1 MLANSLPQR
10 RDVTEGRTEPTGKK
24 TCPQSHWNTHKTDT
38 VVSTVTAPPY
48 MNGTNGLNGTHGV
61 VATNGLNGTNG
72 VNGTTNGVNG
82 TSNGSGESWEK
93 QFLPPPLQLDD
104 KARAIKVESRLSG
117 LVLCGAT
124 LKRVAEVFAH
134 EIENGLRQKPSS
146 LQMEN
151 TYVPELPDGTE
162 EGVFL
167 ALDLGG
173 TNFRVLYLE
182 LCGGEL
188 VREDVKHYHISDE
201 LRLGPGE
208 DLFNFLAD
216 CVLDFLR
223 SEGMEKDELSLGFTF
238 SFPMKQHSIS
248 SGELITWTKSFKC
261 GGMAGVDVAAL
272 LQRCLN
278 DRGLKVTVQV
288 LLNDTTGTL
297 VAGAHLDPEVAI
309 GVILGTGSNGCYM
322 ERADR
327 VVHWESS
334 YERVHDVCVDIEWG
348 AFGDNGCLNF
358 LRTDFDEEVDRNS
371 LLATSFTFEKYIGGK
386 YLGDLLCAV
395 LGGLARDG
403 LFPATP
409 VWGELQSAHVSMF
422 EEENSVGDW
431 EQTAEALCEACG
443 GALISRADAFVA
455 QHVARVI
462 SNRAAQLVSVCIA
475 TLLRRMNRNH
485 TAVAVDGSVFKRHP
499 RIRNLMNKYI
509 ALLAP
514 KDKFTLLGA
523 EDGSGKGSALT
534 AAIAARVAAR
544 ST

>member
-1 MLANSLPQR
+1 MQICCIINCLPKCFHR
-10 RDVTEGRTEPTGKK
+10 KDM
-24 TCPQSHWNTHKTDT
+24 
-38 VVSTVTAPPY
+38 STVLENGRAGVDTHVNGHIPY
-48 MNGTNGLNGTHGV
+48 SNGNGTMNGTHATNGTNGITNVSNGTINGTHGV
-61 VATNGLNGTNG
+61 
-72 VNGTTNGVNG
+72 
-82 TSNGSGESWEK
+82 NGSGTPWEK
-93 QFLPPPLQLDD
+93 QFLPPSLQLED
-104 KARAIKVESRLSG
+104 KARALKVESKLSG

-124 LKRVAEVFAH
+124 LRQVGEVFAR
-134 EIENGLRQKPSS
+134 EIENGLREKPSS

-182 LCGGEL
+182 LRGGQL

-201 LRLGPGE
+201 LRVGPGV

-216 CVLDFLR
+216 CVQDFLR

-248 SGELITWTKSFKC
+248 SGELITWTKSFNC

-272 LQRCLN
+272 LQRCLKE
-278 DRGLKVTVQV
+278 RGLKVTVQV

-327 VVHWESS
+327 VMHWESS
-334 YERVHDVCVDIEWG
+334 HERVHDVCVDIEWG

-358 LRTDFDEEVDRNS
+358 MRTEFDNEVDRKS

-403 LFPATP
+403 VFPAAPT
-409 VWGELQSAHVSMF
+409 WGELASAHVSMF
-422 EEENSVGDW
+422 EEENDVGEW
-431 EQTAEALCEACG
+431 KRTAEALCEACG
-443 GALISRADAFVA
+443 GSTISRADALVA

-462 SNRAAQLVSVCIA
+462 SNRAAQLVSVCISII
-475 TLLRRMNRNH
+475 LRRMERNH
-485 TAVAVDGSVFKRHP
+485 TSVAVDGSVFKRHP
-499 RIRNLMNKYI
+499 RIAKLMNKYI
-509 ALLAP
+509 SLLAP
-514 KDKFTLLGA
+514 KHKFTLLGA

-544 ST
+544 QF

>member
-1 MLANSLPQR
+1 MSTAIENSLS
-10 RDVTEGRTEPTGKK
+10 V
-24 TCPQSHWNTHKTDT
+24 DT
-38 VVSTVTAPPY
+38 R
-48 MNGTNGLNGTHGV
+48 
-61 VATNGLNGTNG
+61 
-72 VNGTTNGVNG
+72 VNGHAGYINGNS
-82 TSNGSGESWEK
+82 TSNGTAANGTWEQ

-104 KARAIKVESRLSG
+104 RARAIKIDSRLAG

-124 LKRVAEVFAH
+124 LRRVGEVFSR
-134 EIENGLRQKPSS
+134 EIENGLRERPSS

-173 TNFRVLYLE
+173 TNFRVLLLE
-182 LCGGEL
+182 LQAGQL
-188 VREDVKHYHISDE
+188 VREDVKQYHISDA

-216 CVLDFLR
+216 CVQDFLR
-223 SEGMEKDELSLGFTF
+223 TEGMENDELSLGFTF

-261 GGMAGVDVAAL
+261 GGMEGVDVAAL
-272 LQRCLN
+272 LQRSLHA
-278 DRGLKVTVQV
+278 RGLRVTVQV

-297 VAGAHLDPEVAI
+297 VAGAQLDPEVVI
-309 GVILGTGSNGCYM
+309 GVIMGTGSNGCYM
-322 ERADR
+322 ERAER
-327 VVHWESS
+327 VQHWEAAH
-334 YERVHDVCVDIEWG
+334 ERVQDVCVDIEWG
-348 AFGDNGCLNF
+348 AFGDNGCLSF
-358 LRTDFDEEVDRNS
+358 LRTEFDKEVDDNS

-386 YLGDLLCAV
+386 YLGELLCAV

-403 LFPATP
+403 LFPGVPAR
-409 VWGELQSAHVSMF
+409 GSLLSAHVSLF
-422 EEENSVGDW
+422 EEENVSGEW
-431 EQTAEALCEACG
+431 SRTADALRDACG
-443 GALISRADAFVA
+443 RAVSRHDALVA

-475 TLLRRMNRNH
+475 TLLRRMSR
-485 TAVAVDGSVFKRHP
+485 ARASVAVDGSVFKRHP
-499 RIRNLMNKYI
+499 RIRALMERYI

-514 KDKFTLLGA
+514 NHKFKLLGA

-534 AAIAARVAAR
+534 AAIAARIAAR
-544 ST
+544 AP

>member
-1 MLANSLPQR
+1 MSTAIENSLT
-10 RDVTEGRTEPTGKK
+10 V
-24 TCPQSHWNTHKTDT
+24 DT
-38 VVSTVTAPPY
+38 R
-48 MNGTNGLNGTHGV
+48 
-61 VATNGLNGTNG
+61 
-72 VNGTTNGVNG
+72 VNGHAGYINGNG
-82 TSNGSGESWEK
+82 TSNGTPTNGSWEQ

-104 KARAIKVESRLSG
+104 RARAIKIDSRLAG

-124 LKRVAEVFAH
+124 LRRVGEVFSR
-134 EIENGLRQKPSS
+134 EIENGLRERPSS

-173 TNFRVLYLE
+173 TNFRVLLLE
-182 LCGGEL
+182 LQAGQL
-188 VREDVKHYHISDE
+188 VREDVKQYHISDT

-216 CVLDFLR
+216 CVQDFLR
-223 SEGMEKDELSLGFTF
+223 TEGMENDELSLGFTF

-261 GGMAGVDVAAL
+261 GGMEGVDVAAL
-272 LQRCLN
+272 LQRCLRA
-278 DRGLKVTVQV
+278 RGLRVTVQV

-297 VAGAHLDPEVAI
+297 VAGAQLDPEVAI
-309 GVILGTGSNGCYM
+309 GVIMGTGSNGCYM

-327 VVHWESS
+327 VQHWEAAH
-334 YERVHDVCVDIEWG
+334 ERVQDVCVDIEWG
-348 AFGDNGCLNF
+348 AFGDNGCLSF
-358 LRTDFDEEVDRNS
+358 LRTECDKEVDDNS

-386 YLGDLLCAV
+386 YLGELLCAV

-403 LFPATP
+403 LFPAAP
-409 VWGELQSAHVSMF
+409 ARSSLLSAHVSLF
-422 EEENSVGDW
+422 EEENVAGAHSR
-431 EQTAEALCEACG
+431 TAEALRDACG
-443 GALISRADAFVA
+443 CAVSRQDAFVA

-475 TLLRRMNRNH
+475 TLLRRMSRAH
-485 TAVAVDGSVFKRHP
+485 VSVAVDGSVFKRHP
-499 RIRNLMNKYI
+499 RIRALMERYI

-514 KDKFTLLGA
+514 NHKFTLLGA

-534 AAIAARVAAR
+534 AAIAARIAAR
-544 ST
+544 TP